1 MDETAL
7 VARLVA
13 AGWKGS
19 RDVLLGPGDDAAVM
33 RGGLAAST
41 DLSVEGV
48 HFRFEWV
55 AAREVGF
62 RAAAAALSD
71 MAAMGARPVALL
83 VSLAVPPDP
92 DLAEELQRGARRAA
106 DRVSVPIAGGDVSRS
121 PGPVMIDM
129 VALGRAPRGLVRR
142 SGAEPGHDLWVSGEI
157 GAAAAAAAAWS
168 AGREPRAAARSRFA
182 APPDRVP
189 LGRALAAHDI
199 ARSMI
204 DVSDGL
210 LADARRLAEA
220 SSVALVVRDDRVP
233 VDPCIHAELGPTGSS
248 ASTGSLVSAGCVASS
263 CSPVSSGPAISPH
276 ATRPLNFAL
285 EGGEDYELMFT
296 AESGARGRLKTL
308 GKELSVSLTR
318 IGTVERG
325 QGVIREGPEGRRRVE
340 GLGGHDHFARP

>member
-1 MDETAL
+1 MDEKAL
-7 VARLVA
+7 VARLA
-13 AGWKGS
+13 AVGWTDGP
-19 RDVLLGPGDDAAVM
+19 DVLLGPGDDAAVL

-48 HFRFEWV
+48 HFRFEWI
-55 AAREVGF
+55 AARDVGF

-71 MAAMGARPVALL
+71 MAAMGAEPVALL

-92 DLAEELQRGARRAA
+92 RLAEEIQRGVRRAA
-106 DRVSVPIAGGDVSRS
+106 DRVAAPIAGGDVSRS
-121 PGPVMIDM
+121 PGPVVIDV
-129 VALGRAPRGLVRR
+129 VALGRSSGDLVRR
-142 SGAEPGHDLWVSGEI
+142 SGAQPGHDLWVSGELG
-157 GAAAAAAAAWS
+157 GAAAAVAAWS
-168 AGREPRAAARSRFA
+168 AGRQPQAAAKRRFA

-189 LGRALAAHDI
+189 LGRALAARGV

-220 SSVALVVRDDRVP
+220 SGVAMVIREHQAP
-233 VDPCIHAELGPTGSS
+233 VDPCATAEFDPSGS
-248 ASTGSLVSAGCVASS
+248 G
-263 CSPVSSGPAISPH
+263 
-276 ATRPLNFAL
+276 PLNFAL

-296 AESGARGRLKTL
+296 AESGAEGCLTAL

-325 QGVIREGPEGRRRVE
+325 QGVILEGPQGRRRPE
-340 GLGGHDHFARP
+340 GSGGHDHFARPEAPDDHASAARPEAPAGRDPADRR

>member
-1 MDETAL
+1 MREDAL

-19 RDVLLGPGDDAAVM
+19 RDVLVGPGDDAAVL

-55 AAREVGF
+55 SAREAGF
-62 RAAAAALSD
+62 RAATAALSD
-71 MAAMGARPVALL
+71 MAAIGAKPVALL
-83 VSLAVPPDP
+83 ISLAVPPDP
-92 DLAEELQRGARRAA
+92 QTAEELQRGARRAA
-106 DRVSVPIAGGDVSRS
+106 DRVSVPIVGGDVSRS
-121 PGPVMIDM
+121 PGPVVIDV
-129 VALGRAPRGLVRR
+129 VALGRSPRGPVRR
-142 SGAEPGHDLWVSGEI
+142 GGAEPGHDLWISGDL
-157 GAAAAAAAAWS
+157 GAAAAAVAAWS
-168 AGREPRAAARSRFA
+168 AGRSPHAETRSRFA

-189 LGRALAAHDI
+189 LGRALAEAGL

-220 SSVALVVRDDRVP
+220 SGVAVVAWPNHVP
-233 VDPCIHAELGPTGSS
+233 VAACARLEADA
-248 ASTGSLVSAGCVASS
+248 VA
-263 CSPVSSGPAISPH
+263 A
-276 ATRPLNFAL
+276 RPLNFAL

-296 AESGARGRLKTL
+296 AESGAARRLEAL

-318 IGTVERG
+318 IGTVEEGRG
-325 QGVIREGPEGRRRVE
+325 VVLEGPDGRRPVKGR
-340 GLGGHDHFARP
+340 GGHDHFAGQGRFPGRDCFVGP

>member
-7 VARLVA
+7 VARLA
-13 AGWKGS
+13 AVGWTDGPN
-19 RDVLLGPGDDAAVM
+19 VLLGPGDDAAVL
-33 RGGLAAST
+33 RGGLVAST

-48 HFRFEWV
+48 HFRFEWI

-71 MAAMGARPVALL
+71 MAAMGAEPVALL

-92 DLAEELQRGARRAA
+92 RLAEELQRGVRRAA
-106 DRVSVPIAGGDVSRS
+106 DRVAAPIAGGDVSRS
-121 PGPVMIDM
+121 PGPAVIDV
-129 VALGRAPRGLVRR
+129 VALGRSSGDLVRR
-142 SGAEPGHDLWVSGEI
+142 SGAQPGHDLWVSGELG
-157 GAAAAAAAAWS
+157 GAAAAVAAWS
-168 AGREPRAAARSRFA
+168 AGRQPQAAAKRRFA

-189 LGRALAAHDI
+189 LGRALAARGV

-220 SSVALVVRDDRVP
+220 SGVAMVIRERQAP
-233 VDPCIHAELGPTGSS
+233 VDPCATAELDPSE
-248 ASTGSLVSAGCVASS
+248 SAG
-263 CSPVSSGPAISPH
+263 
-276 ATRPLNFAL
+276 PLNFAL

-296 AESGARGRLKTL
+296 AESGAEGCLTAL

-325 QGVIREGPEGRRRVE
+325 QGVVLEGPQGRRRPE
-340 GLGGHDHFARP
+340 GSGGHDHFARPEGADGRAPSARPEGAGHHDPADRR

>member
-7 VARLVA
+7 VARLA
-13 AGWKGS
+13 AVGWTDGPN
-19 RDVLLGPGDDAAVM
+19 VLLGPGDDAAVL
-33 RGGLAAST
+33 RGGLVAST

-48 HFRFEWV
+48 HFRFEWI

-71 MAAMGARPVALL
+71 MAAMGAEPVALL

-92 DLAEELQRGARRAA
+92 RLAEELQRGVRLAA
-106 DRVSVPIAGGDVSRS
+106 DRVAAPIAGGDVSRS
-121 PGPVMIDM
+121 PGPAVIDV
-129 VALGRAPRGLVRR
+129 VALGRSSGDLVRR
-142 SGAEPGHDLWVSGEI
+142 SGAEPGHDLWVSGELG
-157 GAAAAAAAAWS
+157 GAAAAVAAWS
-168 AGREPRAAARSRFA
+168 AGRQPQAAAKRRFA

-189 LGRALAAHDI
+189 LGRALAARGV

-220 SSVALVVRDDRVP
+220 SGVAMVIREHQAP
-233 VDPCIHAELGPTGSS
+233 VDPCATAELDPSE
-248 ASTGSLVSAGCVASS
+248 SAG
-263 CSPVSSGPAISPH
+263 
-276 ATRPLNFAL
+276 PLNFAL

-296 AESGARGRLKTL
+296 AESGAEGCLTAL

-325 QGVIREGPEGRRRVE
+325 QGVVLEGPQGRRRPE
-340 GLGGHDHFARP
+340 GSGGHDHFARPEGAGHHDPADRR

>member
-19 RDVLLGPGDDAAVM
+19 RDVLLGPGDDAAVL
-33 RGGLAAST
+33 RGGLVAST

-48 HFRFEWV
+48 HFRFEWM
-55 AAREVGF
+55 AAPEVGF

-71 MAAMGARPVALL
+71 MAAMGARPMALL

-92 DLAEELQRGARRAA
+92 DLAEELQGGARRAA

-121 PGPVMIDM
+121 PGPVVIDV
-129 VALGRAPRGLVRR
+129 VALGRAPHGLVRR
-142 SGAEPGHDLWVSGEI
+142 SGAEPGYDLWVSGEL
-157 GAAAAAAAAWS
+157 GAAAAAVAAWS
-168 AGREPRAAARSRFA
+168 AGREPPAAARSRFA

-189 LGRALAAHDI
+189 LGRALAARDI

-220 SSVALVVRDDRVP
+220 SGVAMVVRDDRVP
-233 VDPCIHAELGPTGSS
+233 VDPCAHLEPGPTGP
-248 ASTGSLVSAGCVASS
+248 AAGPDA
-263 CSPVSSGPAISPH
+263 A
-276 ATRPLNFAL
+276 RPLNFAL

-296 AESGARGRLKTL
+296 AESGAEGRLKVL

-325 QGVIREGPEGRRRVE
+325 QGVVRESPEGRRRVE
-340 GLGGHDHFARP
+340 SPGGHDHFACP